1 MKKVC
6 ILIAV
11 CFAMFF
17 NLSVSSAELVPLS
30 DENVDDF
37 YTKIRTYAGRIK
49 NSNLVFTKLV
59 SFGQKDL
66 QIDFIVGNKKKANL
80 MAGQFGIKNSGS
92 YQCTI
97 YAYSDQQNKC
107 LMWALEND
115 SRNNIGQKAALDV
128 FATSLVALDL
138 TKEEINELVD
148 NLEASEKKNSGR
160 GHVNVW
166 SSKNNKYIVVSSTN
180 TSVSIFA
187 SDTKLF

>member
-6 ILIAV
+6 ALIAV
-11 CFAMFF
+11 CFVMFF

-107 LMWALEND
+107 LMWALENN
-115 SRNNIGQKAALDV
+115 SRNSQGKESVLNV
-128 FATSLVALDL
+128 FISSIVALDL
-138 TKEEINELVD
+138 TDSERDELLNNLRSNE
-148 NLEASEKKNSGR
+148 KSGISR
-160 GHVNVW
+160 ANVW
-166 SSKNNKYIVVSSTN
+166 STKNNKYIVVSSNN
-180 TSVSIFA
+180 TSISIFA